1 MKKLTL
7 TLGAFALSLP
17 MLAQPFVKTPAYVWQ
32 GDTITQG
39 EFFATSPDG
48 LSLISTYHATPGYFM
63 PIEQQWK
70 VRNDLSAYPKLTTPN
85 RLHTAIYNMGLD
97 EMVNAVEPDTTLRTG
112 KEWAGVWTRD
122 VSYSILLSMAYMQP
136 EAARI
141 SLEKKVDKLGRI
153 IQDTGSGGAWP
164 VSSDREIWT
173 VAAWEVYKVT
183 GDRKWLDFIY
193 PVVKKSLATDAA
205 TIYDPA
211 TGLVRG
217 ETSFIDWR
225 EQSHPK
231 WMQTADIYNTL
242 TLSTSVVHSRAW
254 SILGE
259 MAELKGDKKLAAEAR
274 TQAKKIADAVNKYL
288 WDPQLGLYAMYLY
301 GRDNLIINP
310 RAETLGESLAIL
322 WDIASPERA
331 REITESNP
339 TTPFGPAIFYP
350 QISDMPAYHNNS
362 LWPWVGAWWTIANA
376 KVGNEQGVL
385 QGFGA
390 LFRPAALFCT
400 NKENFNLDNGDIAT
414 ELNSSNMLW
423 CLSGN
428 IALTHKILFGISY
441 GTDRLEFAPFVP
453 EALGQTRSLTGFPY
467 RGATL
472 NITVE
477 GYGSRIKEFTVNGKK
492 QEPYILAKKAKGTMD
507 VRIVMDSEPIP
518 ALKVNERP
526 NLKAPITPLVRLE
539 GTVLAWN
546 PIEYINHYVVLKNG
560 EPLAEVTTTTF
571 QTPGPGEYQVIGVA
585 DDGTPSFASEP
596 VSTRIEQIVE
606 IPGENYRE
614 LVSAEIPRQYLP
626 KSNPVGF
633 TGEGFVELDKT
644 TAPLTVEVDV
654 PMQGDYYLSARYSNG
669 NGPVNTENRC
679 AIRTVSVDGVPVGI
693 VVMPQRG
700 RANWNDW
707 GYTNSLLLPALPA
720 GKHTITIDYRPDN
733 ENMNIDTNHALLD
746 HLRLVRR

>member
-1 MKKLTL
+1 MLKILL
-7 TLGAFALSLP
+7 TLGALTAALPSLSAP
-17 MLAQPFVKTPAYVWQ
+17 YVQTSAYKWE

-39 EFFATSPDG
+39 SFHATSTDG
-48 LSLISTYHATPGYFM
+48 RSLTSTYHATPGYFM
-63 PIEQQWK
+63 PIEQQWQVK
-70 VRNDLSAYPKLTTPN
+70 NDLSPYPQLLTPN
-85 RLHTAIYNMGLD
+85 KLHTAIYNLGLD

-141 SLEKKVDKLGRI
+141 SLEKKVDRMGRI

-164 VSSDREIWT
+164 VSSDRQIWT

-193 PVVKKSLATDAA
+193 PVVLKSLTTDAA
-205 TIYDPA
+205 TIYDET

-231 WMQTADIYNTL
+231 WMQTADVFNTL
-242 TLSTSVVHSRAW
+242 TLSTSVVHSHAW
-254 SILGE
+254 SVLAL
-259 MAELKGDKKLAAEAR
+259 MADLKGDKKVAAEAR
-274 TQAKKIADAVNKYL
+274 KRAAEISEGINKYL
-288 WDPQLGLYAMYLY
+288 WSPQLGLYAMYMY

-350 QISDMPAYHNNS
+350 QISDMPPYHNNA

-376 KVGNEQGVL
+376 KVGNEQGVME
-385 QGFGA
+385 GFGS

-423 CLSGN
+423 CLAGN
-428 IALTHKILFGISY
+428 IALTHKVLFGISY
-441 GTDRLEFAPFVP
+441 DADRLCFAPFVP

-477 GYGSRIKEFTVNGKK
+477 GFGNKIKEFTVNGKK

-518 ALKVNERP
+518 PLKVNHQP
-526 NLKAPITPLVRLE
+526 NRKAPLTPIVWLE
-539 GTVLAWN
+539 GKTLVWN
-546 PIEYINHYVVLKNG
+546 PIEYINHYEVLKDG
-560 EPLAEVTTTTF
+560 EKIAEVRTTTF
-571 QTPGPGEYQVIGVA
+571 ETLAPGEYQVIGVA

-596 VSTRIEQIVE
+596 RSTRLEKIFEMPV
-606 IPGENYRE
+606 ENYRQ
-614 LVSAEIPRQYLP
+614 LVSTEIPKDYIP
-626 KSNPVGF
+626 ASIPVGF
-633 TGEGFVELDKT
+633 TGEGFIELDKSSKPVQMEIEV
-644 TAPLTVEVDV
+644 PLE
-654 PMQGDYYLSARYSNG
+654 GDYFLSARYSNG

-679 AIRTVSVDGVPVGI
+679 AIRTVSIDGTPAGI
-693 VVMPQRG
+693 LVLPQRG
-700 RANWNDW
+700 RSNWNDW
-707 GYTNSLLLPALPA
+707 GYSNSLLLPALTP
-720 GKHTITIDYRPDN
+720 GKHTVTIDFRPDN

-746 HLRLVRR
+746 HLRLIRK